1 MTTGTWKQA
10 DAGTSCVR
18 DIVGFLSFGGAE
30 AKSFIHISW
39 INTNQD
45 MGKIVDVDCYELLW
59 VVLVLIT
66 LGIVGNLV
74 SYAGSRE
81 AALAWAFRC
90 GAFTTFNALDPEI
103 THVTQLNKGF
113 PLRVPFLNS
122 LYSIYWQIFSS
133 RCYVANCVDFSWLGM
148 LLSTLKAQRQIHTNN
163 ISESWDLEL
172 RARIVLCPLKKEV
185 QCITARKLQ
194 VIRLQLLLTQPWC
207 WIWCRFSSMC
217 FQTHVCRYL
226 CPQTRTLPIK
236 KMTRAL
242 FSSCFSICW
251 SYVVHPGFVVSRRSV
266 FWMCP
271 GWKLVPVAP
280 GHQKRT
286 SQGWIRKTWTALRH
300 SERRSVRL
308 SSLVLSFVGFCRHSR
323 RQQVSYNPPCD
334 TVRSALF
341 GNVRKIAH
349 GLRRVHCQKAAGRKR
364 FWCEI
369 SLQDCSGLL
378 VFPFPL
384 WDTVD
389 GKMSTSLKDGR
400 CYLSTGAGSLSKYVA
415 VGRWKEFWQPL
426 PTSGFFMCKYF
437 DRQLRRVPWR
447 CAALVQMMSQT
458 YRFKLLPHLPCGQ
471 LWILRLQR
479 LWQMSSR
486 NQTALEDEVH
496 DSMNISLCRHCA
508 FMLADQNLLSWT
520 RLILHRIHVKATKF
534 ECVRQISPP
543 LLDGIF
549 TGLVLGIAGW
559 PSTEEPQIVE
569 QICNLETIE
578 HSISFGGMEC
588 LLGWDADWR

>member
-122 LYSIYWQIFSS
+122 LYSIYWQIFRG

-323 RQQVSYNPPCD
+323 RPAGILQSSL
-334 TVRSALF
+334 R
-341 GNVRKIAH
+341 H
-349 GLRRVHCQKAAGRKR
+349 G
-364 FWCEI
+364 
-369 SLQDCSGLL
+369 
-378 VFPFPL
+378 P
-384 WDTVD
+384 
-389 GKMSTSLKDGR
+389 
-400 CYLSTGAGSLSKYVA
+400 
-415 VGRWKEFWQPL
+415 
-426 PTSGFFMCKYF
+426 
-437 DRQLRRVPWR
+437 
-447 CAALVQMMSQT
+447 
-458 YRFKLLPHLPCGQ
+458 
-471 LWILRLQR
+471 
-479 LWQMSSR
+479 
-486 NQTALEDEVH
+486 
-496 DSMNISLCRHCA
+496 
-508 FMLADQNLLSWT
+508 
-520 RLILHRIHVKATKF
+520 
-534 ECVRQISPP
+534 
-543 LLDGIF
+543 
-549 TGLVLGIAGW
+549 
-559 PSTEEPQIVE
+559 
-569 QICNLETIE
+569 
-578 HSISFGGMEC
+578 
-588 LLGWDADWR
+588 

>member
-10 DAGTSCVR
+10 DGGTSCVR

-415 VGRWKEFWQPL
+415 VGRWKELWQPL

-437 DRQLRRVPWR
+437 DRQLVELCGEGAQHWCRWCPRRIVSSSCRIYPADSCGSSGFSAFGR
-447 CAALVQMMSQT
+447 CRAATRQHWKMKFMTQWIFPCAVIAPSCWQIKIFYHGPDWSFTEFMSKPRNSSVSGR
-458 YRFKLLPHLPCGQ
+458 YLHLC
-471 LWILRLQR
+471 W
-479 LWQMSSR
+479 MVSS
-486 NQTALEDEVH
+486 
-496 DSMNISLCRHCA
+496 
-508 FMLADQNLLSWT
+508 LAWS
-520 RLILHRIHVKATKF
+520 
-534 ECVRQISPP
+534 
-543 LLDGIF
+543 
-549 TGLVLGIAGW
+549 
-559 PSTEEPQIVE
+559 
-569 QICNLETIE
+569 
-578 HSISFGGMEC
+578 
-588 LLGWDADWR
+588 